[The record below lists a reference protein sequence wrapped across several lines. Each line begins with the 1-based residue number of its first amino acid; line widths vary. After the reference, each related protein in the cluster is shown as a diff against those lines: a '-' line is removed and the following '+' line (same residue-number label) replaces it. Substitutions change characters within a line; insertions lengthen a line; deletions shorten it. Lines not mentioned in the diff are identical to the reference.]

1 VKTLTYWIADCLND
15 SKAYSKRAK
24 TRKAVAALVR
34 AGGAPEEFGKPR
46 KIEVPYNGMLDLVQ
60 RLLGEGGA
68 EGTPAEADA

>member
-1 VKTLTYWIADCLND
+1 MRTLSYWIADCLND

-24 TRKAVAALVR
+24 TRAAVAALVR

-46 KIEVPYNGMLDLVQ
+46 KIEVPYTDMLDLVQ

-68 EGTPAEADA
+68 EGTPSEAAA